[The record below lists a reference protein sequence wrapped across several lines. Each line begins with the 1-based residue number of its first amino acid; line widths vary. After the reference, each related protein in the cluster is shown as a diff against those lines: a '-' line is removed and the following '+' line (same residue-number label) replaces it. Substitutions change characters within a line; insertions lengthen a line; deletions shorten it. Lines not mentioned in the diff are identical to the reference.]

1 MFFNNT
7 TDLAVTSR
15 ASLRQL
21 ATTFEVT
28 VDPTFTHNP
37 EVTHVQF
44 VDPTE
49 VLASHRLYLSP
60 DSGQLV
66 QLAYSWHGHRQSV
79 GLVNLGTG
87 LTTIIAAQNQYTFS
101 HLLILSRNLKSIRL
115 PNTSVQI

>member
-1 MFFNNT
+1 MQ
-7 TDLAVTSR
+7 LKPL
-15 ASLRQL
+15 LRQL

-87 LTTIIAAQNQYTFS
+87 LTTIIAARAFRVGWWVV
-101 HLLILSRNLKSIRL
+101 SRPLYKSAYIIYDEGDKRE
-115 PNTSVQI
+115 